1 MTINGAGF
9 NPMSANAA
17 IGAGAAVRNSKT
29 AGNALSSA
37 LGTARSDKLD
47 LSRFGQKFLEASDA
61 DKAQVLQMIRDANE
75 MYGYS
80 KFEKASESYWEL
92 RKMINDE
99 IEHSENDIKGVEK
112 YQKELKYYKDIL
124 AKTNGD
130 KIYIPSDKYGWISS
144 SMGSKFHNGSYISR
158 SELEEAISK
167 AEART
172 YDKYIGRYTDD
183 VDPEDYN
190 KRVLEEGES
199 GSEEDTQNLAEELGI
214 LPEDLEFADPENK
227 YLGNWG
233 NILSRKFEKYANI
246 FSSVTGEKVLH
257 QGDGES
263 NPMFS
268 REGLTL
274 DNFIEKTNER
284 IDMLEDCEK
293 ELKKSMEKYIA
304 GLKPED
310 LEQSSENFL
319 DIKLEL
325 FFRKQE
331 ALSEILDDFDKNNEQ
346 MTEIAEN

>member
-9 NPMSANAA
+9 NPMGANAA
-17 IGAGAAVRNSKT
+17 IGAGAVRNSKT

-80 KFEKASESYWEL
+80 KFEKAEESYWTL

-183 VDPEDYN
+183 VDPEDYS
-190 KRVLEEGES
+190 KRVLEEGEGES
-199 GSEEDTQNLAEELGI
+199 SEDTQNLAEELGI
-214 LPEDLEFADPENK
+214 SPEDLEFADPENK

-284 IDMLEDCEK
+284 IGMLEDCAK
-293 ELKKSMEKYIA
+293 ELKTSMDKYIA
-304 GLKPED
+304 SLKPED
-310 LEQSSENFL
+310 LEQSSDNFL

-331 ALSEILDDFDKNNEQ
+331 SLSEILDDFDKSNEQ